1 MLETKIEKLTD
12 AIERLIV
19 ALDSAPTTTQA
30 TPVVEPAKNTA
41 PEQTGNISKDDLQ
54 AWALAKV
61 REDKSFKALLMEQ
74 LSAKGVKT
82 ISQLVDNAAAQEVY
96 VALGGE
102 A

>member
-30 TPVVEPAKNTA
+30 TPVEPAKDAA
-41 PEQTGNISKDDLQ
+41 PEQTGDISKDDLQ
-54 AWALAKV
+54 AWALTKV
-61 REDKSFKALLMEQ
+61 REDKSFKVLLMEQ
-74 LSAKGVKT
+74 LSAKGAKT
-82 ISQLVDNAAAQEVY
+82 ISQLPDNAAAQEVY